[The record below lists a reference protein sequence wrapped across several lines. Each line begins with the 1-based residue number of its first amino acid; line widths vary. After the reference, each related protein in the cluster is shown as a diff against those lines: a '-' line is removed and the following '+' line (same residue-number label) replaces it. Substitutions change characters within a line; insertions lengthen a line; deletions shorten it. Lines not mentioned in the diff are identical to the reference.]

1 MKEILLVLMEALVCQ
16 KKNSILTLVKQR
28 QNFAGVYIV
37 TIIVIYLLTE
47 KKSLSLKLIMETAIF
62 QLGFV

>member
-1 MKEILLVLMEALVCQ
+1 MEALVCQ

-28 QNFAGVYIV
+28 QNFAEVNIV